1 MRKIIVLILI
11 LISLSSC
18 KTKRNLIKE
27 NDTKVATTQVIQS
40 SDTTK
45 WIREIL
51 DIINKQIIY
60 KDKSSSTMTTTND
73 TITTTTTHQ
82 KNDIELTITID
93 IAKDETIKEQKD
105 VHLTDSTTT
114 INTSNVKEDVKDV
127 KDTRLIQGVEWVYV
141 IFTTMVVI
149 GLIVVLVSYRR

>member
-1 MRKIIVLILI
+1 MKKIIPILLI

-18 KTKRNLIKE
+18 KTKRNIIKE
-27 NDTKVATTQVIQS
+27 NDTKVATTQVITTN
-40 SDTTK
+40 DTTK

-51 DIINKQIIY
+51 DIINKQIVY
-60 KDKSSSTMTTTND
+60 KDKSSSTTITND

-82 KNDIELTITID
+82 KNDIELTIIVD
-93 IAKDETIKEQKD
+93 IAKDETIKEDKNIN
-105 VHLTDSTTT
+105 LTDSTTT

-141 IFTTMVVI
+141 IFTAMVVI
-149 GLIVVLVSYRR
+149 GLIVVLVIYRR